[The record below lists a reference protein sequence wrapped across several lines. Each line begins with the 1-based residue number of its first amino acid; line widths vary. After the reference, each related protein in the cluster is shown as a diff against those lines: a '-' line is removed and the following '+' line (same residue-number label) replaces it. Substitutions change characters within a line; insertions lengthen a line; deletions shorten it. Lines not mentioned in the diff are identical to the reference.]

1 MTIHVSSFVIGGFAT
16 TWIIMFVIIMAA
28 LHSLKK

>member
-1 MTIHVSSFVIGGFAT
+1 MTIYVSSFVIGGFAT